1 MPRRKH
7 PHRPGRQPSLPRPKR
22 PAPHLSLLPGQ
33 NWQVS
38 FTLEPRVKDRFRLA
52 LTITYDDRNKR
63 DKEIAFADLVQLILP
78 MRDFS
83 PIPNPYLPGTP
94 LRHDSLVFFGRENL
108 FTLIAENAGRV
119 SQHNVLI
126 LIGRRRTGKTSF
138 LLRLRQHLPEN
149 QLPVYIDCQSLG
161 VIPGMPAL
169 LYELAWQIADA
180 LSTRGLEVTVPEP
193 QHWQNDPTIHFQR
206 RFYLRCRRCC
216 RPEPFCCSFLTN
228 LRRLRIWSTT
238 AFCPLPFL
246 PTCAI

>member
-1 MPRRKH
+1 
-7 PHRPGRQPSLPRPKR
+7 
-22 PAPHLSLLPGQ
+22 
-33 NWQVS
+33 
-38 FTLEPRVKDRFRLA
+38 
-52 LTITYDDRNKR
+52 
-63 DKEIAFADLVQLILP
+63 

-94 LRHDSLVFFGRENL
+94 SATTVSSFGRENL

-126 LIGRRRTGKTSF
+126 LIGQRRTGKTSF

-180 LSTRGLEVTVPEP
+180 LATRGLEVTVPEP

-206 RFYLRCRRCC
+206 RFCPRCRRCC
-216 RPEPFCCSFLTN
+216 PPEPFYCSSLTN
-228 LRRLRIWSTT
+228 LRHLKIWSTT
-238 AFCPLPFL
+238 AFCPRPFYL
-246 PTCAI
+246 YAPPDAAQRGPELCVCRHAPPGRNVRRLLVGFV